1 MQTITTMAG
10 ITAYIII
17 GAVFL
22 DHGIPTFINKTPTTR
37 FTAACTT
44 ALAAFALWGLW
55 INTTFGG

>member
-10 ITAYIII
+10 VTAYTII
-17 GAVFL
+17 GAVL
-22 DHGIPTFINKTPTTR
+22 LESGLRTFTNETPGAR
-37 FTAACTT
+37 FVAANIT